1 MRFRLLVLAGVLAAL
16 AGCVQTVQMQTPF
29 DPAQHEFAN
38 RKGTATLTGQA
49 FMRRN
54 DGIVVYAA
62 GSPVYMLPNTA
73 YTQEIV
79 AKAAAAYGSLNITNA
94 DQRLAQYI
102 RRSQANGEGRFSF
115 ADVPDGSYIVGT
127 NVSWMAGD
135 YQQGGDLMQVVTVS
149 GGKSVDLILTR

>member
-1 MRFRLLVLAGVLAAL
+1 MKFRLLVIAGVLGAL

-29 DPAQHEFAN
+29 DAAQHEFAN
-38 RKGTATLTGQA
+38 KKGTAAITGQA

-62 GSPVYMLPNTA
+62 GSQVYLLPNTA

-79 AKAAAAYGSLNITNA
+79 SKAAGAYGTVNITNA
-94 DQRLAQYI
+94 DRRLAQYI
-102 RRSQANGEGRFSF
+102 RRTQANGEGRFSF
-115 ADVPDGSYIVGT
+115 AGVPDGSYIVGT

-135 YQQGGDLMQVVTVS
+135 YQQGGDLIQAVVIS
-149 GGKSVDLILTR
+149 GGKSVDVILTR

>member
-1 MRFRLLVLAGVLAAL
+1 MKFRLLVMAGVLSAL

-38 RKGTATLTGQA
+38 KKGTATVAGQA

-62 GSPVYMLPNTA
+62 GSQVYLLPNTA
-73 YTQEIV
+73 YIQEIV
-79 AKAAAAYGSLNITNA
+79 SKAAGAYGTINITNA

-102 RRSQANGEGRFSF
+102 RRTQANGEGRFSF
-115 ADVPDGSYIVGT
+115 TGVADGSYIVGT

-135 YQQGGDLMQVVTVS
+135 YQQGGDLIQAVTIS
-149 GGKSVDLILTR
+149 GGKSVDVILTR